1 MFRGF
6 VYKSPTRIRIVNVY
20 RLGDMMDLSADDLT
34 GESLYNRCHAEDLQ
48 KLKKAHLDCEYFK
61 LLLNVKSVVG

>member
-1 MFRGF
+1 MYSCTYGDGLCIC
-6 VYKSPTRIRIVNVY
+6 VYLCTYTDTVLCIFVY

-48 KLKKAHLDCEYFK
+48 KLKKAHLDCE
-61 LLLNVKSVVG
+61 